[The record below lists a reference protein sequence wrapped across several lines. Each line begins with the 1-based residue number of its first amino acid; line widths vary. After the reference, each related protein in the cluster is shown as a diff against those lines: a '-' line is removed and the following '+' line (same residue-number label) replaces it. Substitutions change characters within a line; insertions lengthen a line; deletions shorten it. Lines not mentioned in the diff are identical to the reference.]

1 MKCFKYLLIYNR
13 FIQSIIN
20 HKELNMYKY
29 IKKNDDFYKILAE
42 DYIKYVYKTILDF
55 LHILNQKE

>member
-1 MKCFKYLLIYNR
+1 MKCLKYLLIYNR

-29 IKKNDDFYKILAE
+29 IKKMMIFIKYWQKIL
-42 DYIKYVYKTILDF
+42 
-55 LHILNQKE
+55 